1 MDIKYLGH
9 SSFYIKSKDGRLVT
23 DPYDATT
30 GLKFPK
36 TEADIVTVSH
46 GHPDHSN
53 LSGVTGDV
61 LVVDSPGEF
70 EKKEIRIFGFQSYHD
85 TKKGAERGEN
95 IIFKFE
101 IEGMSILHCGDLG
114 YVPEDSFIEEIGEVD
129 VLLVPTGGVYTI
141 DAEQAVE
148 LVRKIEPSVIIPM
161 HYNTTGLNQKTF
173 GSLSSVSDFLKK
185 IGKDGTVP
193 VAKLTLKKE
202 DLAEEMKVVVMNI
215 ST

>member
-9 SSFYIKSKDGRLVT
+9 SSFYVKSKDGRLVM
-23 DPYDATT
+23 DPYDASI

-36 TEADIVTVSH
+36 TEADVVTISH

-85 TKKGAERGEN
+85 AKKGVERGEN

-114 YVPEDSFIEEIGEVD
+114 YVLEDSFIEEIGEVD

-161 HYNTTGLNQKTF
+161 HYNTTGLNPKTF
-173 GSLSSVSDFLKK
+173 GSLSPVTDFLKK

-193 VAKLTLKKE
+193 VTKLTLKKE